1 MSENDV
7 LGDSTNPDPASAP
20 VRLHRSSTNRKVAGV
35 AGGIGERFDIDANV
49 VRVVFIVLTLAAGLG
64 AAIYLAMWACVPQSG
79 AQEGDEVANT
89 SDGGHHWRFR
99 SLVLLAG
106 ALCLG
111 LIFLTVALNGHNIGR
126 GIGLFWLVF
135 LVVLAVGSLRRPG
148 RFRFVRFFLGL
159 LIAVVS
165 LAILAAGGVLAY
177 VAATGV
183 PMTGGVGQ
191 RIYQPNSVAEVQR
204 QYRLAIGSM
213 TIDLRGVG
221 FRDESMA
228 IVATVAVGQL
238 TVEVPPGVQVNLNAQ
253 SGTSTIVYPNGRQS
267 FYLSGTSKA
276 APSHL
281 NLTVRVG
288 IGRVEL
294 YRLGP
299 AAPISPQP
307 PIPKP

>member
-111 LIFLTVALNGHNIGR
+111 PVSYTHLDVYKRQSRHRWIG
-126 GIGLFWLVF
+126 
-135 LVVLAVGSLRRPG
+135 APTS
-148 RFRFVRFFLGL
+148 FFCE
-159 LIAVVS
+159 ICS
-165 LAILAAGGVLAY
+165 
-177 VAATGV
+177 
-183 PMTGGVGQ
+183 
-191 RIYQPNSVAEVQR
+191 S
-204 QYRLAIGSM
+204 SC
-213 TIDLRGVG
+213 VG
-221 FRDESMA
+221 F
-228 IVATVAVGQL
+228 
-238 TVEVPPGVQVNLNAQ
+238 
-253 SGTSTIVYPNGRQS
+253 YW
-267 FYLSGTSKA
+267 
-276 APSHL
+276 
-281 NLTVRVG
+281 RVTL
-288 IGRVEL
+288 R
-294 YRLGP
+294 
-299 AAPISPQP
+299 
-307 PIPKP
+307 

>member
-1 MSENDV
+1 
-7 LGDSTNPDPASAP
+7 
-20 VRLHRSSTNRKVAGV
+20 VAGV

-89 SDGGHHWRFR
+89 RMADTHWRFR

-135 LVVLAVGSLRRPG
+135 LVVLAVGSFAPPWAVSL
-148 RFRFVRFFLGL
+148 VRFFLGL

-165 LAILAAGGVLAY
+165 LAILASGGVLAY

-183 PMTGGVGQ
+183 PMTVALVRGFTS
-191 RIYQPNSVAEVQR
+191 RTRWRRSSVSN
-204 QYRLAIGSM
+204 RLAIGSM

-238 TVEVPPGVQVNLNAQ
+238 TSRYHLAYRSISMPRAEQARLFIPTAPVV
-253 SGTSTIVYPNGRQS
+253 
-267 FYLSGTSKA
+267 LSVGTSKA
-276 APSHL
+276 ARH
-281 NLTVRVG
+281 
-288 IGRVEL
+288 I
-294 YRLGP
+294 
-299 AAPISPQP
+299 
-307 PIPKP
+307 

>member
-135 LVVLAVGSLRRPG
+135 LVVLAVGSCAAR
-148 RFRFVRFFLGL
+148 
-159 LIAVVS
+159 AVS
-165 LAILAAGGVLAY
+165 LCSVLSWITHCGGELGDSRVRWCSGLSSLLPA
-177 VAATGV
+177 
-183 PMTGGVGQ
+183 
-191 RIYQPNSVAEVQR
+191 
-204 QYRLAIGSM
+204 
-213 TIDLRGVG
+213 
-221 FRDESMA
+221 FR
-228 IVATVAVGQL
+228 
-238 TVEVPPGVQVNLNAQ
+238 
-253 SGTSTIVYPNGRQS
+253 
-267 FYLSGTSKA
+267 
-276 APSHL
+276 
-281 NLTVRVG
+281 
-288 IGRVEL
+288 
-294 YRLGP
+294 
-299 AAPISPQP
+299 
-307 PIPKP
+307 